1 MVLRGCL
8 IRPQDLPKSN
18 VLSTTDLSQYATLKL
33 HSQKQQKSKSIE
45 NNVNQEWNEELVF
58 HVNLMTQ
65 DMTW

>member
-1 MVLRGCL
+1 MVLRVCL
-8 IRPQDLPKSN
+8 IRAQDLPKSN
-18 VLSTTDLSQYATLKL
+18 VLSTTDLSQYATFTVKNRK
-33 HSQKQQKSKSIE
+33 SQESIE